1 MKENEARGTRK
12 LYGKP
17 EIRRIELKPEESLAA
32 GCKTMSSMQPG
43 SMSPAPC
50 TVNSC
55 FDIGS

>member
-1 MKENEARGTRK
+1 MHKKEARGSRK
-12 LYGKP
+12 LYGRP
-17 EIRRIELKPEESLAA
+17 EIRRIELKPEENLAA

-50 TVNSC
+50 TVGSC